1 MNLNLSPLE
10 YEGIEY
16 ILLRLIRAYEKS
28 QGIEPEN
35 GLSIK
40 EITERTSTG
49 IHFKIG
55 PGLFRLTD
63 RFLVKGA
70 YLQDGTCILIAY
82 NTDSLDGFPIYIDMM
97 EFMDTEDFDLDYLLW
112 KMEEHG
118 K

>member
-1 MNLNLSPLE
+1 MNLNLSPIE

-16 ILLRLIRAYEKS
+16 ILLRLIRAYENL
-28 QGIEPEN
+28 QGIAPEN

-55 PGLFRLTD
+55 PGPFRLTD
-63 RFLVKGA
+63 RFLLKGA

-82 NTDSLDGFPIYIDMM
+82 DTDSLDGFPVFIDMM
-97 EFMDTEDFDLDYLLW
+97 EFMDSEDFDLEYLIC
-112 KMEEHG
+112 KMEQHG
-118 K
+118 I

>member
-1 MNLNLSPLE
+1 MNLNLSPIE

-16 ILLRLIRAYEKS
+16 ILLRLIRAYENL
-28 QGIEPEN
+28 QGIAPEN

-55 PGLFRLTD
+55 PGPFRLTD
-63 RFLVKGA
+63 RFLLKGA

-82 NTDSLDGFPIYIDMM
+82 DTDSISGYPIFIDMM
-97 EFMDTEDFDLDYLLW
+97 EFMDSEDFDLDYLIW
-112 KMEEHG
+112 KIEQHG
-118 K
+118 I

>member
-1 MNLNLSPLE
+1 MILNLSPLE

-16 ILLRLIRAYEKS
+16 ILLKLIRAYEDS

-55 PGLFRLTD
+55 PGPFRLTD
-63 RFLVKGA
+63 KFLIKGA
-70 YLQDGTCILIAY
+70 YLQDGACILIAY
-82 NTDSLDGFPIYIDMM
+82 NTDSINGFPIYIDMV
-97 EFMDTEDFDLDYLLW
+97 EFMDTEDFDLDYLIW
-112 KMEEHG
+112 KMEQHG
-118 K
+118 